1 MKLSDH
7 NMEIDIS
14 LEGLLEIESL
24 EWHEALNRHGT
35 VKIRFLADENRMED
49 LLFRPEGAADRTVF
63 YY

>member
-35 VKIRFLADENRMED
+35 VKIRFLADENSLE
-49 LLFRPEGAADRTVF
+49 E
-63 YY
+63 